1 MPPFLQK
8 KIYVL
13 NIKMKILYWEEK
25 KDICSDAQ
33 IRFLPQIWWKNK
45 DFYCYLLLAAENL
58 LLAEQLQI
66 SASSSA
72 SKLPAR
78 ANTTCPQLV
87 AVYPALLYFWSLFN
101 KAL

>member
-1 MPPFLQK
+1 MFETSKWRIYIDKSK
-8 KIYVL
+8 K
-13 NIKMKILYWEEK
+13 E
-25 KDICSDAQ
+25 ICSDAQ

-78 ANTTCPQLV
+78 ANTIFD
-87 AVYPALLYFWSLFN
+87 Y
-101 KAL
+101 